1 MVLLKKEYNFQEG
14 ELLLVEKPLEWTSFD
29 VVNKIRSVISRETG
43 QKKIKV
49 GHAGTLDP
57 LATGLLLICT
67 GRFTKKIN
75 QLQILN
81 KKYTGTFY
89 IGATTPSFDRETEV
103 DKTFSTDH
111 ITNELLQATSK
122 KFIGEIDQVP
132 PLYSAIKIGGT
143 RAYHLAR
150 NNQEKKLD
158 ARRVTISS
166 FDLLNIQV
174 PNVEFRVICSK
185 GTYIRALARDFGKE
199 LNCGAYLTSL
209 CRTRIG
215 EYRLENAITPAM
227 FEELIKNQ

>member
-103 DKTFSTDH
+103 DKIFSTDH